1 MIRIA
6 PRFIATALIMLLA
19 LLLTLPAGAAPAK
32 HNGRVT
38 PVVQVVRRA
47 GPAVVNISSTGR
59 VRVNPFRSGD
69 EMLDRFFQEFFQPL
83 EREQTNLGSGVIVD
97 GKRGLIVT
105 NSHVVAGGRDIRVQ
119 LADRRVFKARILG
132 ADPASD
138 LAVLQI
144 TPQGALPQVKMGNS
158 SSLMIGE
165 SLIAIGNPFGLQHTV
180 TTGVVS
186 ALNRRVPT
194 GQGEWMGGLIQTDA
208 SINPGNSGGPLLNLD
223 GEVVGINTA
232 IFQRAQGIGFA
243 IPVNRLRRVVDD
255 LLAHGQVRPVWLG
268 LTLQDL
274 NPRLASHFGLS
285 STSGV
290 LVLGVHPQS
299 PAAKTGLSRGA
310 VIFSLDGLPLED
322 AADFQSRL
330 ESIAPGDSVRLLV
343 LSQGRR
349 REISLRAQHYP
360 LEMGPDLA
368 WEMLGF
374 TAAPLDPETAQRH
387 QVPPGTALMIGKL
400 RAGSRA
406 ARLGLQPGDL
416 IRRVNGE
423 AVQKVS
429 DFYLLLARARHLPQ
443 VALTLQRG
451 HTSRVFR
458 FGR

>member
-1 MIRIA
+1 MSRWLSIG
-6 PRFIATALIMLLA
+6 LA
-19 LLLTLPAGAAPAK
+19 LLLACGLAPPAWADQAKGA
-32 HNGRVT
+32 GRVT
-38 PVVQVVRRA
+38 PVVRVVRQA

-83 EREQTNLGSGVIVD
+83 EREQTNLGSGLIVD

-105 NSHVVAGGRDIRVQ
+105 NSHVVAGGSEIRVQ
-119 LADRRVFKARILG
+119 LADRRVFKARLLG
-132 ADPASD
+132 ADPSSD

-144 TPQGALPQVKMGNS
+144 KPQGTLPQVKMGDS
-158 SSLMIGE
+158 AGLMIGE

-194 GQGEWMGGLIQTDA
+194 GRGEWMGGLIQTDA

-243 IPVNRLRRVVDD
+243 IPVNRLRRVVED
-255 LLAHGQVRPVWLG
+255 LLAHGRVRPVWLG

-274 NPRLASHFGLS
+274 NPRLASHFGL
-285 STSGV
+285 TSALGV
-290 LVLGVHPQS
+290 LVLGVRPQS
-299 PAAKTGLSRGA
+299 PAAKTGLGRGA
-310 VIFSLDGLPLED
+310 VILSLDGLPLED
-322 AADFQSRL
+322 AADYQSRL
-330 ESIAPGDSVRLLV
+330 ESIAPRESVRLLV

-349 REISLRAQHYP
+349 REISLRAQAYP
-360 LEMGPDLA
+360 LELGPELS
-368 WEMLGF
+368 WELLGLTPAELDGD
-374 TAAPLDPETAQRH
+374 TAHRH
-387 QVPPGTALMIGKL
+387 QVPPGSALMVVKL

-406 ARLGLQPGDL
+406 ARMGLQPGDL

-423 AVQKVS
+423 PVKKVQ
-429 DFYLLLARARHLPQ
+429 DFYLLLARVRHLPQ

>member
-1 MIRIA
+1 V
-6 PRFIATALIMLLA
+6 PRWSSICLT
-19 LLLTLPAGAAPAK
+19 LLLVCGLVLPAWAAPAK
-32 HNGRVT
+32 VADRVT
-38 PVVQVVRRA
+38 PVVRVVRQA

-105 NSHVVAGGRDIRVQ
+105 NSHVVSGGREIRVQ
-119 LADRRVFKARILG
+119 LADRRVFKAKVLG

-144 TPQGALPQVKMGNS
+144 KPQGTLPQAKLGDS
-158 SSLMIGE
+158 STLMIGE

-194 GQGEWMGGLIQTDA
+194 GQGDWMGGLIQTDA
-208 SINPGNSGGPLLNLD
+208 SINPGNSGGPLLDLD

-274 NPRLASHFGLS
+274 NPRLASHFGLAS
-285 STSGV
+285 ALGV

-310 VIFSLDGLPLED
+310 VILSMDGLSLED
-322 AADFQSRL
+322 TADFQSRL
-330 ESIAPGDSVRLLV
+330 ESIAPGASVRLLV
-343 LSQGRR
+343 LNQGHR
-349 REISLRAQHYP
+349 REISLRAQTYP
-360 LEMGPDLA
+360 LELGPELS
-368 WEMLGF
+368 WELLGLIPATLDQN
-374 TAAPLDPETAQRH
+374 TALLH
-387 QVPPGTALMIGKL
+387 QVPAGSALMIAKL

-423 AVQKVS
+423 AVKNVP
-429 DFYLLLARARHLPQ
+429 DFYLLLARVRHLSQ

-451 HTSRVFR
+451 HTRRVFR